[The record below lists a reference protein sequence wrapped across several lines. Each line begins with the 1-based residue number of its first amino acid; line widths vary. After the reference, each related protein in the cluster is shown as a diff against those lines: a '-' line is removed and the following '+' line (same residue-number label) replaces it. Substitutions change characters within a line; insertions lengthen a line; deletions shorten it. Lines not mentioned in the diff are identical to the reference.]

1 MAAKTELP
9 SLPKERLL
17 FAEEPYRKEEQACLD
32 ESLVSLFCPIS
43 QGTPMLP
50 VDHVVLHCEGR
61 RTVTLSKINHC
72 SLTSLASGSF
82 QSYGGVEEKAPLYS
96 PPVRLAWLT

>member
-17 FAEEPYRKEEQACLD
+17 LAEEPHGKEEQACLD

-43 QGTPMLP
+43 QGTPMLL
-50 VDHVVLHCEGR
+50 VDHVLHCEGH
-61 RTVTLSKINHC
+61 RTVTLSKVNHC
-72 SLTSLASGSF
+72 SLTSLAPGNF
-82 QSYGGVEEKAPLYS
+82 QSYGRVEEKAPLFLS
-96 PPVRLAWLT
+96 PVPLARLT